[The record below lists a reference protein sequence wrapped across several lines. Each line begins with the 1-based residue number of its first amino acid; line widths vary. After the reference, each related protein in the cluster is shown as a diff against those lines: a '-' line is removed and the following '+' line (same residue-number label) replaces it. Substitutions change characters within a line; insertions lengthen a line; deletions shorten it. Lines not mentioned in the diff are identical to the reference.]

1 MLYKCLTNI
10 FKNEIF
16 KLVIKN
22 KESKEYLNK
31 CQVILRMY
39 ISLYFSKHVGNI
51 IITNTSQ

>member
-31 CQVILRMY
+31 CQAILRMY